1 MGRRWFSR
9 RGSPWILANSQARG
23 FASKEKESK
32 RLHKKTVRKSVRDT
46 KSTDPPTA
54 RASKIVSLLTQP
66 PALLLPGKRS
76 GFRRRYK
83 RRWVRRYV
91 PSDWV
96 LCHPFGAL

>member
-32 RLHKKTVRKSVRDT
+32 RLHKKTVRKCVRET

-66 PALLLPGKRS
+66 PCPAPAWQAKRLS
-76 GFRRRYK
+76 APIQTPLGT
-83 RRWVRRYV
+83 
-91 PSDWV
+91 
-96 LCHPFGAL
+96 